1 MRYAKLLLVS
11 ATLCFVAS
19 CASSRVLAPADGCS
33 VLAEPILGRPTP
45 HAQIANS
52 GDPVLDAQNYGLAE
66 TGQLNAANRDK
77 ADGLAIIQRCEAR
90 DQRAFRRINAPWYA
104 FWER

>member
-1 MRYAKLLLVS
+1 MRYAKLLLLS

-19 CASSRVLAPADGCS
+19 CASSRIAAPAEGCS
-33 VLAEPILGRPTP
+33 VLAEPILARPTP
-45 HAQIANS
+45 HAEIGDS
-52 GDPVLDAQNYGLAE
+52 GDPLLDTQLYATAE

-90 DQRAFRRINAPWYA
+90 DQRAFRRINAPWFA